1 MLSQCCAAEL
11 SPVVEMFC
19 TGAVQHGSPWLH
31 VGIEYLNV
39 PRVTEELIFK
49 LDLLLINLL

>member
-19 TGAVQHGSPWLH
+19 IGAVQHGSPWLH